1 MGNGEATATA
11 VAAGWAGETEVAPD
25 RRLLLFFWSLGLS
38 MLVALLGLLFDGVWH
53 TVNPFEEFWSPPHLM
68 IYGGFG
74 VGGTLLLFA
83 VFHPWFRAHA
93 VFGPGI
99 RVPFLNVPVPASL
112 FWVGFGSFQAVL
124 AGLLDSAWHARLG
137 ANETAWSYPHMLIV
151 LGGVLMALGL
161 MSGAQALRATL
172 GERQRPAWPI
182 VMFGAG
188 LIIIF
193 AFPIVPLISPVE
205 DLQQRLANAE
215 FYRLD
220 AQSVR
225 IAEAFLAN
233 GIHQGNSLLIPLLVP
248 LALVGPLAMARA
260 LAPGKRLIATRAALA
275 NVAILAGAT
284 TGFFLLLKS
293 QPGLVDPSSP
303 VTDPRFG
310 TQAALG
316 GLIGLVMLALP
327 QDLLPKP
334 LKKALPGPLRLL
346 SDRPGP
352 AAAAL
357 TMATLHGLRFGFHPL
372 GMVVA
377 PFAGVAGA
385 MIGER
390 VAKVATE
397 PTPRRVGWTLLL
409 MTLVL
414 PAAFGVFDL
423 YLRLWF

>member
-1 MGNGEATATA
+1 MGNGGTTA
-11 VAAGWAGETEVAPD
+11 VAVSPGWAAESAPD
-25 RRLLLFFWSLGLS
+25 RRILLFFWALGLS

-53 TVNPFEEFWSPPHLM
+53 TVNPFETFWSPPHLM
-68 IYGGFG
+68 IYSGFG
-74 VGGTLLLFA
+74 VGGTLLLYA
-83 VFHPWFRAHA
+83 VFHPWFRSRE

-99 RVPFLNVPVPASL
+99 RVPFLNFPVPASL

-124 AGLLDSAWHARLG
+124 AGLLDSAWHANLG
-137 ANETAWSYPHMLIV
+137 ANETAWSYPHMLVV
-151 LGGVLMALGL
+151 LGGILMALGL
-161 MSGAQALRATL
+161 MSGAQALRASL
-172 GERQRPAWPI
+172 GERQRPAWPV

-193 AFPIVPLISPVE
+193 AFPIAPLISPAE

-220 AQSVR
+220 AQSVK
-225 IAEAFLAN
+225 IAEAFLAQS
-233 GIHQGNSLLIPLLVP
+233 IHQGNPLLVPLLVP
-248 LALVGPLAMARA
+248 LALVAPLAMTRA

-275 NVAILAGAT
+275 NLLILVGAFG
-284 TGFFLLLKS
+284 GFFYLLKS
-293 QPGLVDPSSP
+293 QPGLADPNSP
-303 VTDPRFG
+303 ATSPRFI

-316 GLIGLVMLALP
+316 GLVGLVMLALP

-334 LKKALPGPLRLL
+334 LKTALPGPLRLL

-357 TMATLHGLRFGFHPL
+357 AMATLHGLRFGFHPL
-372 GMVVA
+372 GMVLA
-377 PFAGVAGA
+377 PFAGVGGA
-385 MIGER
+385 LIGEK

-397 PTPRRVGWTLLL
+397 PTARRVGWSLLL
-409 MTLVL
+409 LTLVL
-414 PAAFGVFDL
+414 PALFGAFDL